1 MNIIIM
7 SKTEYLD
14 SLVKKS
20 KDISRKIKKL
30 KLYELNYFT
39 EISFVNCEKNN
50 NILIYLINKYP
61 LENIYIGYIT
71 YNEYD
76 EVLTQLYIY
85 SNVDIRIH
93 SIIKGAIYIKN

>member
-1 MNIIIM
+1 M

-30 KLYELNYFT
+30 KLYELKYFT
-39 EISFVNCEKNN
+39 NIDFVNCEKNK
-50 NILIYLINKYP
+50 NILIYLKNKYP
-61 LENIYIGYIT
+61 LENIYIGYIR

>member
-1 MNIIIM
+1 MP
-7 SKTEYLD
+7 KTDYLD

-30 KLYELNYFT
+30 KLYELRYFT
-39 EISFVNCEKNN
+39 KIDFVNCEKNN
-50 NILIYLINKYP
+50 NILIYLNNKYP
-61 LENIYIGYIT
+61 FENIYIGYIKY
-71 YNEYD
+71 YNYD

-85 SNVDIRIH
+85 SNIDIRIH